1 MRRADPILINHTIY
15 QHFRNFY
22 WFFLKRKKYLAFEE
36 VFPSYFSCF
45 SLSFGSP
52 KESPWNNNNNNNKDR
67 VQLISFLCWFSIG
80 CAQLMEKTLAYA
92 LVSLAEPELNG
103 TSLIIFP
110 FVYCHQF
117 SLLSSGMASPAPRCK
132 VRTQHP
138 GNPDHAMEQPLIS
151 ERESM
156 QGVTV
161 PMQTNKR
168 TKPQQQKTK
177 PNLFFPGFKA
187 SNNFAFV
194 KSNWVV
200 LR

>member
-1 MRRADPILINHTIY
+1 
-15 QHFRNFY
+15 
-22 WFFLKRKKYLAFEE
+22 
-36 VFPSYFSCF
+36 
-45 SLSFGSP
+45 
-52 KESPWNNNNNNNKDR
+52 
-67 VQLISFLCWFSIG
+67 
-80 CAQLMEKTLAYA
+80 MEKTLAHA

-117 SLLSSGMASPAPRCK
+117 SLLSSGMASPALWCK

-168 TKPQQQKTK
+168 TKPQQQKNRPNQTFFSLALK
-177 PNLFFPGFKA
+177 PVITLHLQNQTELF
-187 SNNFAFV
+187 
-194 KSNWVV
+194 
-200 LR
+200 